1 MKCGFY
7 STDQSFV
14 DSYMG
19 SKNHHVLNR
28 ADGKTL
34 NYSCLGGSFLFHVS
48 FWAPYIL
55 HKGNNEKKND
65 WNLVKNK
72 SQVQRDN
79 AG

>member
-1 MKCGFY
+1 MMIYFINLVSPPQMKCGFY

-19 SKNHHVLNR
+19 SKNYHVLNT

-48 FWAPYIL
+48 FGAPYIL
-55 HKGNNEKKND
+55 HKGNNEKK
-65 WNLVKNK
+65 K
-72 SQVQRDN
+72 
-79 AG
+79 